1 MRPLRSIGR
10 GVSLPP
16 SPSLP
21 PPKRRLRT
29 RPQSASEAVN
39 PNPKDDKDLDEKDE
53 KDEKEEPAKQLI
65 PESSFFSG
73 ISHFACPFPLCNDAL
88 DQSSLLNPH
97 KVLDHLASV
106 HRLCVCRRTQV
117 MPYLDWY
124 LVKWGGI
131 MDDHLIAKSH
141 PQPQPD
147 PLTEDEIDCFS
158 GQEDED
164 DLDDDHDM
172 YSLSDSKEHAQ
183 PDTSILYEIYNEL
196 QIPFTLED
204 VSTYKSFT
212 CTGNP
217 TSTTPASTSHN
228 PSQLQPIYHL
238 GHPNTPTDLYL
249 RHSLHKNKL
258 TSLLTHQKTSLHTSP
273 PPPRKCIF
281 YLFTHMHQEHSFH
294 LGNPLNLIDVD
305 TLFTELEAKMAKGVC
320 IYCEGVFPDT
330 VVLRRHMRKKRHF
343 KVNPWNCEYDRFYLI
358 NYSDFEGRRWLD
370 YDEDDEMDEDKRG
383 QEELGDWEDWHADLE
398 DLGGEGTMCLFED
411 VMLPNVQEAVEHLE
425 TMHGFSLKGI
435 KREYALTEYGII
447 RLINYIRG
455 CTAELTCF
463 GCQNVFPTME
473 DLSVHY
479 GTSGHHISG
488 IPVKGDPFWREVE
501 HLFPSY
507 EGDPLLT
514 WDCEDED
521 ED

>member
-1 MRPLRSIGR
+1 
-10 GVSLPP
+10 
-16 SPSLP
+16 
-21 PPKRRLRT
+21 
-29 RPQSASEAVN
+29 
-39 PNPKDDKDLDEKDE
+39 
-53 KDEKEEPAKQLI
+53 
-65 PESSFFSG
+65 
-73 ISHFACPFPLCNDAL
+73 
-88 DQSSLLNPH
+88 
-97 KVLDHLASV
+97 
-106 HRLCVCRRTQV
+106 

-164 DLDDDHDM
+164 DLDDHEM
-172 YSLSDSKEHAQ
+172 YSPSDSKEHAQ

-204 VSTYKSFT
+204 VSTYKSST

-217 TSTTPASTSHN
+217 TFTTPASTSHN

-238 GHPNTPTDLYL
+238 GHPNTLTDLSL

-281 YLFTHMHQEHSFH
+281 CKITPDSRQDLFTHMHQEHSFH

-343 KVNPWNCEYDRFYLI
+343 KGGVYTAPCPVTGLQWKLNPWNCEYDRFYLV
-358 NYSDFEGRRWLD
+358 NYSDFEGRRWRDFEGVLDEDENEVD
-370 YDEDDEMDEDKRG
+370 YDQDDEMDEDVDRIATTTPDKKRV

-488 IPVKGDPFWREVE
+488 IPVKGDSFWREVE